1 MSSGGNG
8 SDSYIL
14 ERNSGRVTISDPYG
28 SRNTVTFDGYN
39 SSSNFTF
46 GLGSLVVSSP
56 DGDELHLMNF
66 DPNDVYGFSA
76 IETFKFNDGVEL
88 SYADFVSQG
97 FDIYVFNMGDGV
109 DTIEDTS
116 LPGEGNIIRFGS
128 GIAQSD
134 LTIVQDTASLSIAVG
149 RRHGQ

>member
-1 MSSGGNG
+1 
-8 SDSYIL
+8 
-14 ERNSGRVTISDPYG
+14 
-28 SRNTVTFDGYN
+28 
-39 SSSNFTF
+39 
-46 GLGSLVVSSP
+46 
-56 DGDELHLMNF
+56 MNF